1 MEFIKQERI
10 RRYYAPLI
18 ISATLKVETPDS
30 GIGQV
35 YAPNSNSFN
44 PDREIT
50 PLVISPN
57 IEASAVDGS
66 WTQQKVANLIGEKK
80 WFVNGADISTL
91 SSWQGKY
98 AIDNFNGAITI
109 FKNTETYEKIELHF
123 EGVLPDERQGV
134 TIPVKTN
141 PVVLS
146 TLDMSK
152 DTFAISF
159 STEENFM
166 YNPFLDKLLMYDYKQ
181 ANGIPAGNRSDA
193 LDENAYERTIE
204 MMVTKGG
211 VAVNTGYAL
220 SLKRVTNNMT
230 LENISQSG
238 DFFHLAL
245 ASNKIAL
252 DMRMLETGS
261 YVIIVTDDETN
272 KEVARK
278 QFSVSRQ
285 SPSYDIDIFSTAR
298 ISQGDRLHRNKVTV
312 QYGKSIVEHPAP
324 ILRFLWLTE
333 TATEG
338 LKEWNEGDKTVID
351 ILRAGVGFTYI
362 NDSMDLQVGSEMKGI
377 FERVTDENGEVF
389 TDENGEIF
397 ITN

>member
-35 YAPNSNSFN
+35 YDPNSGNFN

-80 WFVNGADISTL
+80 WFVNGVDISTL
-91 SSWQGKY
+91 LSWQGKY
-98 AIDNFNGAITI
+98 
-109 FKNTETYEKIELHF
+109 EKIVLHF
-123 EGVLPDERQGV
+123 EVILPDERQGI

-141 PVVLS
+141 SVALS

-166 YNPFLDKLLMYDYKQ
+166 YNPFLDKLLMYDYKS
-181 ANGIPAGNRSDA
+181 ANGIAAGNRNDA
-193 LDENAYERTIE
+193 LDENSYKRIIE

-211 VAVNTGYAL
+211 VSVNTGYTL

-238 DFFHLAL
+238 DFFHLNL

-312 QYGKSIVEHPAP
+312 QYGKSIIEHPAP